1 VFLVVKTNMKQ
12 LCRIFSMFVACIFA
26 PGYAC
31 AQSVWQSEWERTLE
45 AAKKEGKVVVGI
57 PPSAELRKALESA
70 FKSKFGFEL
79 ELFPA
84 TGPQIANRVV
94 TEGKAGLRYFDT
106 FIFGSC
112 TAVPLI
118 KTGLFDQAESYM
130 ILPEVKDPKQWWGG
144 HVFMDNVSG
153 TRLFYSF
160 IATKS
165 TEGYWYNTT
174 LAKPEELRSLDDF
187 LDPKW
192 RSKIGLSDPRVAGS
206 GLSVWSFLWE
216 NKGEEYLKKLVQ
228 QDLFVTQNLRQ
239 LAEALAKA
247 KVALTLGIGVA
258 QTEPFVK
265 AGLPLKS
272 LPELREGLA
281 VEQRLRQPGDTQESS
296 SSQRHKNFRELALE

>member
-1 VFLVVKTNMKQ
+1 MFLWT
-12 LCRIFSMFVACIFA
+12 
-26 PGYAC
+26 
-31 AQSVWQSEWERTLE
+31 T
-45 AAKKEGKVVVGI
+45 
-57 PPSAELRKALESA
+57 SA
-70 FKSKFGFEL
+70 
-79 ELFPA
+79 
-84 TGPQIANRVV
+84 
-94 TEGKAGLRYFDT
+94 
-106 FIFGSC
+106 
-112 TAVPLI
+112 
-118 KTGLFDQAESYM
+118 
-130 ILPEVKDPKQWWGG
+130 
-144 HVFMDNVSG
+144 G

-192 RSKIGLSDPRVAGS
+192 RGKIGLSDPRVAGS

-247 KVALTLGIGVA
+247 KVAFTLGIGVA

-272 LPELREGLA
+272 LPELRRGVA
-281 VEQRLRQPGDTQESS
+281 RRATATAAWRYSKTRPIPTLR
-296 SSQRHKNFRELALE
+296 RFL